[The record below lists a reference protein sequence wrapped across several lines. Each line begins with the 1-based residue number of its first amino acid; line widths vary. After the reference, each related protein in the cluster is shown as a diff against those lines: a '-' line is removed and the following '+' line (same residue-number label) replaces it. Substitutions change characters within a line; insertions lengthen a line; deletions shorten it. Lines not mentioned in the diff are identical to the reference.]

1 MECGRN
7 EGSELGAGEVR
18 TTGTVARFSPGR
30 GRRRRSGRGW
40 VSDGKAVDA
49 LRHTEINAQ
58 LTTIC
63 RIYQRNNVFK

>member
-1 MECGRN
+1 MKSREV
-7 EGSELGAGEVR
+7 SELGAGEVR
-18 TTGTVARFSPGR
+18 TTVARFSPGR

-40 VSDGKAVDA
+40 VSDGKAADA